1 MIEEDFCLHKLVL
14 RDIRPTA
21 IRVLVLRTLLEM
33 KQAMSVSD
41 LEAQLDTVDKS
52 TIFRT
57 LTLFLSHHLI
67 HGVDDGSG
75 TLKYAV
81 CDDSCQCAVEDQ
93 HMHFCCECCHK
104 TFCVKSIHIPSVQL
118 PPGFIQTGA
127 NYVYSPFTAHTTSV
141 SETPVSS
148 DGNEIPYFSNK
159 RVFPTSTSC
168 PSTSVFNP

>member
-1 MIEEDFCLHKLVL
+1 MMIEEDFCLHKLVL

-52 TIFRT
+52 T
-57 LTLFLSHHLI
+57 I

-127 NYVYSPFTAHTTSV
+127 NYVIKGLCAACALRKK
-141 SETPVSS
+141 E
-148 DGNEIPYFSNK
+148 
-159 RVFPTSTSC
+159 
-168 PSTSVFNP
+168 